1 MNTKS
6 VIIKQKIRT
15 IITHPRT
22 LAFGIALGLTFAIGM
37 TMTLDPLQALAMSCS
52 DCGGKQ
58 CSGSCFLGDF

>member
-6 VIIKQKIRT
+6 IIIKEKLRT

-37 TMTLDPLQALAMSCS
+37 TMTLDLLQALVMAWA
-52 DCGGKQ
+52 DCGNKQ
-58 CSGSCFLGDF
+58 CSDSCFLGDF